1 VIGKLTGFFNLK
13 YFILCLSQTNG
24 LRYLRWG
31 GDGEA
36 VRANKANGLII
47 FETLTLPQ
55 RQVDALLA
63 RMI

>member
-1 VIGKLTGFFNLK
+1 LAYFSFFK
-13 YFILCLSQTNG
+13 QTTNG

-47 FETLTLPQ
+47 FETLTLGQ

>member
-1 VIGKLTGFFNLK
+1 MGFYYVPRK
-13 YFILCLSQTNG
+13 RGRMGGGNG